1 MDEKIDGY
9 TNDPEN
15 SSTTKVSKCIPSDFP
30 MPTILSFES
39 IKDNHHAYGSK
50 GCWKKFFKSLREH
63 TMEIINFKKQKMLLK
78 FLLLVQKVIN

>member
-1 MDEKIDGY
+1 
-9 TNDPEN
+9 
-15 SSTTKVSKCIPSDFP
+15 

-63 TMEIINFKKQKMLLK
+63 TMEIINFKNKKCY
-78 FLLLVQKVIN
+78 